1 MGSHVSEELQSSLWI
16 GHLRSVSFFGWM
28 TPLHIPNQFLHPK
41 VSWCIYSMFSRFKSI
56 VYRKDSKNLFFKRLL
71 SKCVFEKIRLP
82 LSLQLSKYDCRC
94 KSKEFFLHLQP
105 LQPVQIGHLQR
116 WSKWTYMEDETI
128 MPLSKFQKTLRVSF
142 ALATDAEITLVR

>member
-16 GHLRSVSFFGWM
+16 GRLRSVSFFGWM
-28 TPLHIPNQFLHPK
+28 TPLHTESVPASKSLLVYLQY
-41 VSWCIYSMFSRFKSI
+41 VSRFKSI
-56 VYRKDSKNLFFKRLL
+56 VYRKDSINLFFKRLL

-94 KSKEFFLHLQP
+94 KSKEFFLQLQP

-116 WSKWTYMEDETI
+116 WSKWTYMEHETI

>member
-1 MGSHVSEELQSSLWI
+1 
-16 GHLRSVSFFGWM
+16 
-28 TPLHIPNQFLHPK
+28 
-41 VSWCIYSMFSRFKSI
+41 MFSRFKSI
-56 VYRKDSKNLFFKRLL
+56 VYRKDTINLFFKRLL

-94 KSKEFFLHLQP
+94 KSKEFFLQLQP

-142 ALATDAEITLVR
+142 ALATDAEITLVRRCAFKVSSDMKNHGEHRCRISPLYKYLQ